1 MASLASPIHVQKTPT
16 KFLQKRMR
24 SNRRLARPTR
34 AFKDPAQYDTEVNTA
49 RGFKSPTS
57 SKSKKI
63 KPTTKTKVDPAQYDL
78 EENLE
83 RHLPNW

>member
-1 MASLASPIHVQKTPT
+1 MASLASPIHIQKTPT

-63 KPTTKTKVDPAQYDL
+63 KPTTIRVDPDQFDV
-78 EENLE
+78 EENVK